1 MEANT
6 GIQVLISSYNCEQY
20 LNDCFASIETAF
32 NGYKWMMIFCD
43 DASTD
48 DTEEI
53 INNYKTTTSAD
64 SIVYQKYDTRSA
76 SIGVAK
82 NRGCLLSFL
91 IGRL

>member
-6 GIQVLISSYNCEQY
+6 GIQVLISSFNCEQY

-48 DTEEI
+48 NTESLVDT
-53 INNYKTTTSAD
+53 YKTTTSAD
-64 SIVYQKYDTRSA
+64 RVVYQKFEKA
-76 SIGVAK
+76 PIVGVANNK
-82 NRGCLLSFL
+82 ALSL
-91 IGRL
+91 IHI